1 MIDRTSILRRF
12 LFLKRCK
19 VVILCPSRCP
29 VPSSHDCPSKA
40 KVKCKKKN
48 KDKDLL
54 RLEGEELL
62 LDGPDL
68 LNGFT
73 KFFAN

>member
-1 MIDRTSILRRF
+1 MIDRTSTLRRF

-29 VPSSHDCPSKA
+29 VPSSHDCLPNT
-40 KVKCKKKN
+40 KVKCKN
-48 KDKDLL
+48 KDKNLL

-68 LNGFT
+68 LDWFT
-73 KFFAN
+73 EFFAN